1 MGAGG
6 VQAAVVSALHQP
18 AQVKTSAWQTRYMHP
33 VPGPG
38 VDLSRLDSRDVA
50 PAQGEPHVFHD
61 AAPAVVGLV
70 HGALHIAA
78 TAATELA
85 QGALHHA
92 SHATHSAGAAGSAIA
107 REHVNCKTAQ
117 GEPHDAMQ
125 AVTEP
130 ATVAPSVKTDFEV
143 AAAACGVDK
152 GLQARGDA
160 SDSNGQ
166 SSGEMHHLPHSSMV
180 DFDGMFT
187 RMTGGSTGG
196 AISRQQFDAFLK
208 ENGRTIFGE
217 EENEEELQELLNDL
231 TDDAFQSTPQ
241 LSRADFMAFLSAPCD
256 VAPDAADAEADTDG
270 PPAASQ
276 QKNDAMLDKIQVH
289 DDHDDGGGDHDVN
302 GGGAG
307 EASPAPALVAA
318 ATAPKAITP
327 AANVL
332 AVPAPQPVHEK
343 AHAKATRSEAEQ
355 APMSP
360 ASVTTPSA
368 GTPISGAQR
377 GEKRK
382 SGDDTPQEWK
392 QKKTRKEK
400 KKTQK
405 KQSQPGTG
413 YQCKHCGQEGG
424 FSQSHWHTLCPSKI
438 SERPTSPSDLHVL
451 LGRVASKRDDDIPQN
466 SESER
471 LLAFAIM
478 EVCVYV
484 CVCVCMCVCVCA
496 CARACACMCACMFV
510 ERNY

>member
-6 VQAAVVSALHQP
+6 VQAAVVSALQQP
-18 AQVKTSAWQTRYMHP
+18 AQVKTPAWQSRYMHP

-38 VDLSRLDSRDVA
+38 VDLSRLDSRDIA
-50 PAQGEPHVFHD
+50 PAQGQPHVVDD
-61 AAPAVVGLV
+61 AAPAAVGLA
-70 HGALHIAA
+70 HGALHNAT

-107 REHVNCKTAQ
+107 RAHVNCKTAQ
-117 GEPHDAMQ
+117 GEPHDATL

-130 ATVAPSVKTDFEV
+130 ATVAPSVKTDSEV

-152 GLQARGDA
+152 GAQARGVA
-160 SDSNGQ
+160 SNSNGQ

-208 ENGRTIFGE
+208 ENGRTMFGE
-217 EENEEELQELLNDL
+217 EENEEELQDLLNDL
-231 TDDAFQSTPQ
+231 TDDAFQSTSQ

-256 VAPDAADAEADTDG
+256 VSPDAADAEADTDG

-276 QKNDAMLDKIQVH
+276 QENAMLDKIQVH

-302 GGGAG
+302 GGAG
-307 EASPAPALVAA
+307 GEVSPAPALVAA

-327 AANVL
+327 AANVI

-343 AHAKATRSEAEQ
+343 AHAKETRSEAEQ

-360 ASVTTPSA
+360 ASVAAPSA